1 MRLMLIK
8 SIWSGKT
15 MIKNKILLSLVLLT
29 CSLYCYPST
38 QPNQLV
44 KRDTNYSTEQNKTN
58 KYMLFGN
65 SGQGS
70 MIKLYNYNTNQ
81 VQFIRIIN
89 DNSAQII
96 SE

>member
-1 MRLMLIK
+1 
-8 SIWSGKT
+8 
-15 MIKNKILLSLVLLT
+15 MIKQKILSTVILLT

-44 KRDTNYSTEQNKTN
+44 NRDTNYSTEQTQMNT
-58 KYMLFGN
+58 YVLFDN

-70 MIKLYNYNTNQ
+70 ITKFYNYNTNQ